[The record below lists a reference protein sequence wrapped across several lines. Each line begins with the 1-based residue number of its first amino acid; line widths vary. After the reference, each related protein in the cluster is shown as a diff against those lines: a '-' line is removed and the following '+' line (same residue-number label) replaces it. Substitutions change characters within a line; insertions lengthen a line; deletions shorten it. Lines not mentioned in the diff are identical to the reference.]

1 MKSEEETFL
10 HLKSE
15 NWIAKNKQQQ
25 TAKWS
30 FCDLNCFRFS
40 NKKWIFA
47 EKSSKWISIQI
58 FLVQANTEE
67 TQTESK
73 LHFYQS
79 HFIDFFTT
87 KTTQKV
93 SQNKFILVVEIH
105 FLFWLQTNFCTN
117 GATLTFDGA
126 RGLTS
131 TCHFS
136 LEHVNDDVLL
146 PRREPH
152 VAGDV
157 LSLAASSTHDVDGDQ
172 AGDPEVR
179 VRPPVHLR
187 HLRSDRARAG
197 SAAGSTDPWTRRL
210 HWR

>member
-1 MKSEEETFL
+1 MNFRREKFKMNFNSNFFSSSKYRRNTDWIKSTFL
-10 HLKSE
+10 S
-15 NWIAKNKQQQ
+15 I
-25 TAKWS
+25 S
-30 FCDLNCFRFS
+30 FYRF
-40 NKKWIFA
+40 
-47 EKSSKWISIQI
+47 
-58 FLVQANTEE
+58 
-67 TQTESK
+67 
-73 LHFYQS
+73 
-79 HFIDFFTT
+79 FFTT

-105 FLFWLQTNFCTN
+105 FLFWQQTNFCTN